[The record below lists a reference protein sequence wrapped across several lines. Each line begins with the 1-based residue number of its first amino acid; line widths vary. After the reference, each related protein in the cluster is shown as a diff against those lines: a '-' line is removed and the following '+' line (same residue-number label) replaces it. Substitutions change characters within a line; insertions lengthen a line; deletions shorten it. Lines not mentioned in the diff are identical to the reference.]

1 MMTLTDDTLV
11 VFVSDSHVGGDDGRD
26 IFESP
31 DHLSRLFDEI
41 GHHPGPVEL
50 VLGGDFF
57 DFLRMETAPEG
68 SNRAAVTLARP
79 EYQGLFAA
87 LGRFAAG
94 EKHRVTY
101 LPGNHDAEL
110 WWNPAIRSELERH
123 GLVHAF
129 ALSYAAAFPS
139 QPNRLIYCE
148 HGNEFDPDNVI
159 RDYNDPLDTPL
170 GEHIVTEIVPRLPG
184 GGWIADALQIKE
196 VERVFPL
203 GVIPE
208 WVAGRLFYALV
219 TQVFVWLLLPLLVA
233 YVGFEMISFAMGEN
247 VRAITTLIVKIAYDI
262 LLLVAV
268 FSVFFLL
275 ARRIANRAIRA
286 APRRT
291 PEGEQIRQRLEK
303 GISPPLAGALDGEIA
318 VFVYGHTHAPD
329 LTEFALPSGA
339 RGALVN
345 SGCWLRQLQSLRT
358 YFGTPKVY
366 LSRFVQ
372 THVRVHLKDG
382 ALQVELWEHPRPSR
396 PRLRVVER
404 IAVLNWLPVQ
414 PEEEAAPRIRAAAR
428 LG

>member
-1 MMTLTDDTLV
+1 
-11 VFVSDSHVGGDDGRD
+11 
-26 IFESP
+26 
-31 DHLSRLFDEI
+31 
-41 GHHPGPVEL
+41 
-50 VLGGDFF
+50 VLAGDFF
-57 DFLRMETAPEG
+57 DFLRMAQTGDVGA
-68 SNRAAVTLARP
+68 NRAAVTLERP
-79 EYQGLFAA
+79 EYQAMFAA

-94 EKHRVTY
+94 DGHRVTY

-110 WWNPAIRSELERH
+110 WWNPAIRAELERR
-123 GLVHAF
+123 GLVHSF
-129 ALSYAAAFPS
+129 ALSYGVAFAS
-139 QPNRLIYCE
+139 QPQRIVYCE

-170 GEHIVTEIVPRLPG
+170 GEHIVTEIVPRLPAR
-184 GGWIADALQIKE
+184 GWIADALQIKE

-219 TQVFVWLLLPLLVA
+219 TQAFLLLLLPLLVA
-233 YVGFEMISFAMGEN
+233 YVGFEMVSFAMGEG
-247 VRAITTLIVKIAYDI
+247 VRAVNTLFVKIAYDI

-286 APRRT
+286 APRRV
-291 PEGEQIRQRLEK
+291 PEAEQIRQRLEQ
-303 GISPPLAGALDGEIA
+303 GVTPPLAGALDGEIA

-329 LTEFALPSGA
+329 LSGFTAPSGA
-339 RGALVN
+339 RGVIVN

-372 THVRVHLKDG
+372 THVRIAVRDG
-382 ALQVELWEHPRPSR
+382 AMQVELWEHPRPSR

-404 IAVLNWLPVQ
+404 LAVLNWLPVQ
-414 PEEEAAPRIRAAAR
+414 PEEAAPPRIRAEAR
-428 LG
+428 IG

>member
-11 VFVSDSHVGGDDGRD
+11 VFVSDSHIGGDEGRD

-31 DHLSRLFDEI
+31 DHLARLFDDV
-41 GHHPGPVEL
+41 GAHPGPVEL

-57 DFLRMETAPEG
+57 DFLRMGRIANGT
-68 SNRAAVTLARP
+68 NRAAMTLARP
-79 EYQGLFAA
+79 EYQAMFAA
-87 LGRFAAG
+87 LARFAAG
-94 EKHRVTY
+94 ENHRVTY

-110 WWNPAIRSELERH
+110 WWNPAIRAELERH

-129 ALSYAAAFPS
+129 ALSYSAAFAA

-148 HGNEFDPDNVI
+148 HGNEFDPDNAI
-159 RDYNDPLDTPL
+159 HDYNDPLDTPL

-184 GGWIADALQIKE
+184 GGWIAEALQLKE
-196 VERVFPL
+196 IERVFPL

-219 TQVFVWLLLPLLVA
+219 TQAFVLLLLPLLVA
-233 YVGFEMISFAMGEN
+233 YVGFEMISFAMGEG
-247 VRAITTLIVKIAYDI
+247 VRAINALFVKIAYDI

-275 ARRIANRAIRA
+275 ARRIANRAIKTS
-286 APRRT
+286 PRRI
-291 PEGEQIRQRLEK
+291 PEAEQIRQRLE
-303 GISPPLAGALDGEIA
+303 GGVAPPLAGKMDGEIA

-329 LTEFALPSGA
+329 LVEFASPQGK
-339 RGALVN
+339 RGVIVN

-372 THVRVHLKDG
+372 THVRVYLSGG

-396 PRLRVVER
+396 PRLRIVER

-414 PEEEAAPRIRAAAR
+414 PEEAAAPRVRIAVRV
-428 LG
+428 G